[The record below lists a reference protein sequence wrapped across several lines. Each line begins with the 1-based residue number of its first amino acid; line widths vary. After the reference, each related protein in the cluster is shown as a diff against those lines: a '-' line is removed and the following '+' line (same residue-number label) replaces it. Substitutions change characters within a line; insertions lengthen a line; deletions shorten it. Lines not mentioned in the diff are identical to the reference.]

1 MSRFLLAFLVF
12 SLLQQ
17 PAVAQDALT
26 LQDLMATRVQ
36 LPRADCALFPAAA
49 QLDTLGLHKAAV
61 EPSRFTPTR
70 QQVEMVE
77 QQLEAAGI
85 SAIRQPLTPPDSANL
100 AYIQAHLPVYKRQY
114 FGFYNAQHQPC
125 LFIQLFEGDNLGDW
139 LHHWLLILDG
149 GPSVWEVYYN
159 LDTRRFYGLGYH
171 GLG

>member
-1 MSRFLLAFLVF
+1 MRFLLFILAAG
-12 SLLQQ
+12 LLAHV
-17 PAVAQDALT
+17 AVAQVAG
-26 LQDLMATRVQ
+26 TRYQ
-36 LPRADCALFPAAA
+36 RPGADCALFPAAA
-49 QLDTLGLHKAAV
+49 QLDTLGLHGATV
-61 EPSRFTPTR
+61 EPYRFTPTR
-70 QQVEMVE
+70 HQVEMAE
-77 QQLEAAGI
+77 QQLEAEGI
-85 SAIRQPLTPPDSANL
+85 SAIRQPLTPADSANL

-125 LFIQLFEGDNLGDW
+125 LFIQLFESDHPGDW